1 MGRISSHRNPEAG
14 VLKEQVVVLRPPRDP
29 RPGRSRHGSRVVTFL
44 VGQSVQ
50 GLRLSGRDS
59 TVTNAASV
67 GWRDWGMEGVW
78 RRAGPL
84 PSSRRILRAEHVVLS
99 PRVVRCGLLMELS
112 LDIDALFFTWMGLVE
127 RSCLHCQRRV
137 HETQRLSGGVEP
149 SLSAAE
155 GAIPVIHS

>member
-67 GWRDWGMEGVW
+67 GWRECGGG
-78 RRAGPL
+78 RGPCPHQDGYCEQNML
-84 PSSRRILRAEHVVLS
+84 CSLRVSFDVG
-99 PRVVRCGLLMELS
+99 C
-112 LDIDALFFTWMGLVE
+112 
-127 RSCLHCQRRV
+127 
-137 HETQRLSGGVEP
+137 
-149 SLSAAE
+149 
-155 GAIPVIHS
+155 